1 MVSCLNCD
9 RTWSDDKKGR
19 NSLSQHKSRH
29 TNSDGTMSCIS
40 KEKKNEKRKAA
51 EIIKKTDPVVAV
63 AAVEQQNNYE
73 KNHNKLMEKNEQLM
87 EKMDQLLEENKKMSE
102 NYGELKEMV
111 TEFVRKPQ
119 LLILVDKLYPLSS
132 LRELDLK
139 TPAFK
144 PVLDILDN
152 ELPEYANLV
161 QSKTGTIHRKA
172 VRKLNEIQP
181 TAVKDEEFIF
191 YKQGDIITKADNK
204 QIDKVTE
211 EFIDVF
217 ANSGYEYA
225 QKASKDLKS
234 KRDSD
239 KTFQND
245 LLQNARIDIQQIED
259 VIYV

>member
-1 MVSCLNCD
+1 M
-9 RTWSDDKKGR
+9 
-19 NSLSQHKSRH
+19 
-29 TNSDGTMSCIS
+29 
-40 KEKKNEKRKAA
+40 
-51 EIIKKTDPVVAV
+51 
-63 AAVEQQNNYE
+63 
-73 KNHNKLMEKNEQLM
+73 
-87 EKMDQLLEENKKMSE
+87 
-102 NYGELKEMV
+102 KEMV

-181 TAVKDEEFIF
+181 TAVKDEEVIF

-234 KRDSD
+234 KRASD

-245 LLQNARIDIQQIED
+245 LLKNARIDIQQIED
-259 VIYV
+259 VIYLPDSA